1 MTNDLTQDAF
11 LGGMVQLLQPR
22 KGYRAGV
29 DPVLLAASVP
39 AVAGQSVLDL
49 GCGVGAAALCLG
61 ARVPGL
67 ALTGV
72 EIQADYAGLA
82 ERNGADRL
90 EVILADLNDLPAGLR
105 ARQFDHVIANP
116 PYFDREAGHAGP
128 DLGRETA
135 LAETTPLAVWI
146 KVAAK
151 RVKPKGL
158 VHFIHR
164 AERIPQILRELP
176 KYMGSIEILP
186 ISPRAGRLAELAI
199 IRARKNGRAAFR
211 LYPPLILHEG
221 ERHLKDAD
229 SYVTAVKEVL
239 RDGKALD
246 FSASLIQS

>member
-1 MTNDLTQDAF
+1 MSNDLTQDAF
-11 LGGMVQLLQPR
+11 LGGMVQLFQPR

-39 AVAGQSVLDL
+39 AVSGQSVLDL

-61 ARVPGL
+61 ARVSGL
-67 ALTGV
+67 TLTGV
-72 EIQADYAGLA
+72 EIQADYARLA
-82 ERNGADRL
+82 ERNGAGAL
-90 EVILADLNDLPAGLR
+90 EVVVADLNDLPPDLR
-105 ARQFDHVIANP
+105 ERQFDHILANP
-116 PYFDREAGHAGP
+116 PYFNREAGHAGE

-135 LAETTPLAVWI
+135 LAENTPLSGWI

-186 ISPRAGRLAELAI
+186 ISPRTGRLTELAI
-199 IRARKNGRAAFR
+199 IRARKNGRADFR
-211 LYPPLILHEG
+211 LYPPLILHKG
-221 ERHLKDAD
+221 ERHLKDGD
-229 SYVTAVKEVL
+229 SYVPKVKAVL
-239 RDGKALD
+239 REGKALD
-246 FSASLIQS
+246 F